1 MQKSDRM
8 HAIYRYL
15 PPYTNAAYERCTRRR
30 MRPCACAMLAVAAC
44 AQPASAAD
52 SGKAT
57 ATCLSI
63 AKLLR
68 RDHYA
73 CRDAVAAT
81 MLAGAVLLSTFL
93 VKRSLRW
100 RLEPPVAFVIVA
112 KWPSAGVAKTRLAAA
127 LCATRSVSADAAL
140 PAEEAAAA
148 FAQASLTDLLSRF
161 GRADLSPRIQRCLL
175 YAPPNEFSRDGFV
188 RLLAELRVAGEW
200 RLMPAA
206 KLAAGPKIGSNADF
220 MHRRAVRDEPAA
232 PPQPIF
238 FA

>member
-1 MQKSDRM
+1 
-8 HAIYRYL
+8 
-15 PPYTNAAYERCTRRR
+15 

-161 GRADLSPRIQRCLL
+161 GRADLSPRRQRCRL

-206 KLAAGPKIGSNADF
+206 KLAAGPKIASNADF
-220 MHRRAVRDEPAA
+220 MHRRAVRDEPAE